1 MLRLGAQQNGK
12 KHCKDVCKLIAEY
25 PKGKGGCI
33 VKKYD
38 DYVFC
43 SRCDSWML
51 KIIMKGNGRC
61 PCCNFRPR
69 YK

>member
-1 MLRLGAQQNGK
+1 MLRLDAQQGGK
-12 KHCKDVCKLIAEY
+12 RHCKDVCKLIEEY
-25 PKGKGGCI
+25 PKGKGG
-33 VKKYD
+33 KKYLNNV
-38 DYVFC
+38 YC
-43 SRCDSWML
+43 SRCDTWMP